1 MSIREDMRALLII
14 LAHQMVGEERLSATR
29 RAQYELVAVG
39 GDAAF
44 HRLVGYI
51 QMDRFPVSLST
62 IFIPN
67 GEREER

>member
-1 MSIREDMRALLII
+1 MRALLII
-14 LAHQMVGEERLSATR
+14 LAHQMVGKERLSATR

-51 QMDRFPVSLST
+51 QMDRFAGQSIYHLYS
-62 IFIPN
+62 
-67 GEREER
+67 EW